1 MAYSELI
8 KDFSGIRN
16 YMRDFYVF
24 GFRRRDEFGAK
35 SARSY
40 DNERRRLE
48 SWFGEAIRFQQT
60 LSGKQVFLSVSG
72 RTAAR
77 NPLYR
82 AFRAGSFTDGDIV
95 FHFLLLDLLY
105 GDRALTLR
113 EIVAGM
119 DAFDPT
125 GRGKLFPD
133 ESTVRKK
140 LKEYQSLGVVTAE
153 KRGSRLVWRFT
164 RNSVSLPRWADCVA
178 FFSEAAPLGVV
189 GSYLS
194 GFLPPRGADAEI
206 PFRFKDHYLLNA
218 LDSEILFRLLLA
230 VRERRRAVIGMWTM
244 TGNRVIKHDICPA
257 RFFVSTST
265 GRQYVLATQRSDSRP
280 LFFRLDLIRSV
291 TPGPPEPA
299 FDRLREQCDA
309 YREHLWGVSGTPQ
322 SAVDRLEMR
331 LRITEEDGE
340 VLDRLLREKRGGAVF
355 REGPD
360 AWVFSI
366 EVYDA
371 SEMLPWIRTFTGH
384 ITSLSCSNPHIVSRY
399 RDDLNKT
406 LELYEGNADDFS

>member
-48 SWFGEAIRFQQT
+48 SWFGEDIHFQQT

-82 AFRAGSFTDGDIV
+82 AFRARSFTDGDIV
-95 FHFLLLDLLY
+95 FHFLLLDLLH
-105 GDRALTLR
+105 GGKALTVR
-113 EIVAGM
+113 EIIAGM
-119 DAFDPT
+119 DAFDPS
-125 GRGKLFPD
+125 GLGKLFPD

-140 LKEYQSLGVVTAE
+140 LKEYQSLGIVAAE
-153 KRGSRLVWRFT
+153 KQGSRLVWSLSRD
-164 RNSVSLPRWADCVA
+164 SVSLPRWADCAA
-178 FFSEAAPLGVV
+178 FFSEAAPLGVI

-194 GFLPPRGADAEI
+194 VFLPPRGTDAGI
-206 PFRFKDHYLLNA
+206 PFRFKDHCLLNA
-218 LDSEILFRLLLA
+218 LDSEILFQLLLA

-244 TGNRVIKHDICPA
+244 TGNRVVKHDICPA
-257 RFFVSTST
+257 RFFISTST
-265 GRQYVLATQRSDSRP
+265 GRQYVLATRRTDSRP
-280 LFFRLDLIRSV
+280 LLFRLDLIKSV

-299 FDRLREQCDA
+299 FDQLRAQCDA
-309 YREHLWGVSGTPQ
+309 YRAHLWGVSGTPQ
-322 SAVDRLEMR
+322 STVDRLEMR
-331 LRITEEDGE
+331 LRITDEDGE
-340 VLDRLLREKRGGAVF
+340 VLNRLLREKRGGAVF

-384 ITSLSCSNPHIVSRY
+384 ITSLSCFNPHIVSRY
-399 RDDLNKT
+399 RDDLEKT
-406 LELYEGNADDFS
+406 LELYEGDADDFS